1 MRYPQSM
8 PTTCIDLGGIR
19 VLDYA
24 TDGALLQ
31 EPRDAVAL
39 IAEARHHGADL
50 VSVPA
55 ERLAPEFFELRTGFA
70 GEVLQKFV
78 TYGIRLAIIGDLSA
92 FAARSAALQSLIH
105 ESNRGNSVWFLATRD
120 ALKARLAE

>member
-1 MRYPQSM
+1 MSA
-8 PTTCIDLGGIR
+8 TCIDLDGTR

-24 TDGALLQ
+24 ADGPLLRNPQ
-31 EPRDAVAL
+31 DAVAL
-39 IAEARHHGADL
+39 LAEARGHGADL

-78 TYGIRLAIIGDLSA
+78 TYRVRLAIIGDLSA
-92 FAARSAALQSLIH
+92 PAARSAALQSLIH
-105 ESNRGNSVWFLATRD
+105 ESNRGNSVWFLATLD
-120 ALKARLAE
+120 ELKARLAR

>member
-1 MRYPQSM
+1 M
-8 PTTCIDLGGIR
+8 PTTCLDLSGTR
-19 VLDYA
+19 VLDY
-24 TDGALLQ
+24 TEDSPLLQ
-31 EPRDAVAL
+31 GPRDAVAL

-55 ERLAPEFFELRTGFA
+55 QRLAPEFFELRTGFA

-78 TYGIRLAIIGDLSA
+78 TYRIRLAIIGDISA

-120 ALKARLAE
+120 ELKSRLAQ